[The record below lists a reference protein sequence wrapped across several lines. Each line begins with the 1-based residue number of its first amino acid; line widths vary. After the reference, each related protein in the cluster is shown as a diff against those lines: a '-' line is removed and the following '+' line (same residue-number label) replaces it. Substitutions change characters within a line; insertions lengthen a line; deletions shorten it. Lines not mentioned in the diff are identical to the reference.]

1 MRPKIEYQPIRN
13 ATDLGA
19 AISLLQAQV
28 REDEKAIVAQT
39 RQIPIQ
45 GLKIVGLSIAELIAG
60 RQGLS
65 GITQLVQAAYFWIK
79 GRKKHS
85 DDQEKAK
92 DKFNEGAGK
101 LGLAGIIHL
110 LGSVLK
116 R

>member
-1 MRPKIEYQPIRN
+1 MRQKNEYQPIRN
-13 ATDLGA
+13 ATELGA
-19 AISLLQAQV
+19 AIARLQAQV

-39 RQIPIQ
+39 RQIPVQ
-45 GLKIVGLSIAELIAG
+45 GLKIAGLSLAAIIAG
-60 RQGLS
+60 KQGLT
-65 GITQLVQAAYFWIK
+65 GITQLVQAAYYWIK

-85 DDQEKAK
+85 DEQEKAK
-92 DKFNEGAGK
+92 DKFTEGAGK

>member
-39 RQIPIQ
+39 RQIPMQ

-65 GITQLVQAAYFWIK
+65 GITQLVQAAYYWIK

-85 DDQEKAK
+85 EDQEKAK
-92 DKFNEGAGK
+92 DKFSEGAGK

>member
-1 MRPKIEYQPIRN
+1 MRPKNEYQPIRN
-13 ATDLGA
+13 AADLGA
-19 AISLLQAQV
+19 AIARLQAQV

-39 RQIPIQ
+39 RQIPMQ
-45 GLKIVGLSIAELIAG
+45 GLKIAGLSLAGIIAG
-60 RQGLS
+60 KQGLT
-65 GITQLVQAAYFWIK
+65 GITQLVQAAYYWIK

-92 DKFNEGAGK
+92 DKFTEGAGK

>member
-65 GITQLVQAAYFWIK
+65 GITQLVQAAYYWIK

>member
-1 MRPKIEYQPIRN
+1 MRPKIDNQAIRT
-13 ATDLGA
+13 AADLDA
-19 AISLLQAQV
+19 AIARLQVQV

-39 RQIPIQ
+39 RQIPMQ
-45 GLKIVGLSIAELIAG
+45 GLKIAGLSLAGIIAG
-60 RQGLS
+60 KQGLT
-65 GITQLVQAAYFWIK
+65 GITQLVQAAYYWIK
-79 GRKKHS
+79 GRNKHT

-92 DKFNEGAGK
+92 DKFTEGAGK